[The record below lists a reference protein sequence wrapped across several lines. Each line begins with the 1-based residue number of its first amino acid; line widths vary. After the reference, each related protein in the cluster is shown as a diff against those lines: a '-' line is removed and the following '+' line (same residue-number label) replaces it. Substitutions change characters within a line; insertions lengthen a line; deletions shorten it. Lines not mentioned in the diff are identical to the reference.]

1 MGRPSLKGQ
10 ILYRLDSMKAY
21 GESKH
26 EDKKLNGG
34 KPAKDKM
41 YGYGS
46 MITYKGVGVRFAK
59 WAKEHGCRT
68 LDDAKPLISQYLR
81 ERIDKGL
88 KADTINKDASAL
100 EKIFQIERYELGVEL
115 PPRRRADVTLHR
127 SKDTWKGHFSET
139 RNRDLV
145 DLCLATGMRRCEI
158 LRMRPDDVQLHPDGR
173 VTVEVP
179 LGKGGKRRTLE
190 ALTDAPWRLAEIARA
205 EGREFVIEHIPKYA
219 PIHQYRAEY
228 AQTMYDRDARD
239 PATLPRKEQYRA
251 RAERYGR
258 VYDRVALD
266 KVSENLG
273 HHRETV
279 LMRYLR

>member
-1 MGRPSLKGQ
+1 MGIPSLKGQ

-158 LRMRPDDVQLHPDGR
+158 LRMRPDDVHRNPDGC
-173 VTVEVP
+173 VTVEV
-179 LGKGGKRRTLE
+179 LGQGGKEKNSGSSHGCTLE
-190 ALTDAPWRLAEIARA
+190 ACRDCQ
-205 EGREFVIEHIPKYA
+205 GRGKGVC
-219 PIHQYRAEY
+219 YRAY
-228 AQTMYDRDARD
+228 TQICSY
-239 PATLPRKEQYRA
+239 PPVPRRI
-251 RAERYGR
+251 RSDD
-258 VYDRVALD
+258 V
-266 KVSENLG
+266 
-273 HHRETV
+273 
-279 LMRYLR
+279 